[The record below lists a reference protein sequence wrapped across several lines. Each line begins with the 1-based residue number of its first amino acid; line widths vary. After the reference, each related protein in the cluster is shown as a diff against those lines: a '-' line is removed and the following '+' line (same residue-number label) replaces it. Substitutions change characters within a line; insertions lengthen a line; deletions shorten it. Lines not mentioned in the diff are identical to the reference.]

1 MTKRIKMFIRL
12 IRIGKISLFMSPK
25 EMSEVL
31 TMYLTFEY
39 LKDKKYE
46 DIMK

>member
-1 MTKRIKMFIRL
+1 MAKRIKMFIKL
-12 IRIGKISLFMSPK
+12 IRTGKISLFMSPK
-25 EMSEVL
+25 EMSQVL

-46 DIMK
+46 EIMK